1 MVDGKA
7 ERENRRM
14 GEKAVAEAEA
24 EAVTRLD
31 G

>member
-14 GEKAVAEAEA
+14 GEKAEAEA

>member
-14 GEKAVAEAEA
+14 GEKAVAVA